1 MIRMKR
7 FSLFNRLSSHKPG
20 HQNAQG
26 MVEFALVM
34 PILLLIIYGVLQVG
48 QLIFT
53 FSVVASASREAA
65 RYGSATGLN
74 ITGGIPRYQD
84 CAGIRAAAQN
94 VDFLGVIADSNIV
107 IQYDHGP
114 TTPVYSGSEPPIKG
128 YPPPFA
134 TCTGAFSTTIPVQS
148 RDRIVVLVRSQFAP
162 LAAIVRL
169 SPMTIRSASA
179 RTIIDNIIISP

>member
-1 MIRMKR
+1 
-7 FSLFNRLSSHKPG
+7 
-20 HQNAQG
+20 
-26 MVEFALVM
+26 M
-34 PILLLIIYGVLQVG
+34 PILLLIIYGVLEVG
-48 QLIFT
+48 RVIFT
-53 FSVVASASREAA
+53 FSIVASASREAA

-74 ITGGIPRYQD
+74 IEGVPRYQD
-84 CAGIRAAAQN
+84 CAGIRAAAQAPN

-128 YPPPFA
+128 YPLPFA
-134 TCTGAFSTTIPVQS
+134 TCTDNTFSTTIPVQS

-179 RTIIDNIIISP
+179 RTIIGKIIIPP